1 MKIEVN
7 INMQKSDEICIK
19 YNEIR
24 REHKSEETLMN
35 CEENMRKFEVNINL
49 MKI

>member
-19 YNEIR
+19 FNEI
-24 REHKSEETLMN
+24 
-35 CEENMRKFEVNINL
+35 EENTNQKNTYELRGKYEEI
-49 MKI
+49 